1 MWSRR
6 EGMTSL
12 RGRSAPVRRIGGG
25 GVSQARP
32 GCSARATRGK
42 RCAPRRAAV
51 HTVGRDATARDWG
64 VVSQRAARARVRVP
78 LQAGDLIDRWSE
90 GDRALSASGTGWRS
104 AGARTW
110 TWPRRVRARGA
121 GRDRVTGLG
130 RPTSRGPTF
139 APQPAG
145 RQSSRTCAL
154 AGIGGVPGI
163 LYLGCRGTR
172 RSRTADVSS
181 MAWGTRLQCRL
192 AQGDVQ
198 ASDMSPSRAGRL
210 SAGRLNLRFLV
221 HR

>member
-145 RQSSRTCAL
+145 RQSSPYLR
-154 AGIGGVPGI
+154 AGRDR
-163 LYLGCRGTR
+163 RGTR
-172 RSRTADVSS
+172 HSLSGVPRHATFSHRGRIVDGLGNPVAVSARTRRRP
-181 MAWGTRLQCRL
+181 GLGYEPQ
-192 AQGDVQ
+192 QG
-198 ASDMSPSRAGRL
+198 R
-210 SAGRLNLRFLV
+210 
-221 HR
+221 